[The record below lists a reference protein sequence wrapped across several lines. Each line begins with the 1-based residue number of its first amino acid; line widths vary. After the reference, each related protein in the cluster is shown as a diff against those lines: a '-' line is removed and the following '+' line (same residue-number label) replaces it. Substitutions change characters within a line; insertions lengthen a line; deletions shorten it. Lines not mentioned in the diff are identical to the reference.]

1 MIVKKCNGDH
11 YHRVPRENVDIVGF
25 VAKYEEMT
33 EL

>member
-1 MIVKKCNGDH
+1 METIAIMFLVKS
-11 YHRVPRENVDIVGF
+11 YVDIEGF

>member
-1 MIVKKCNGDH
+1 MEAITIMLLKKS
-11 YHRVPRENVDIVGF
+11 YVDIVGF